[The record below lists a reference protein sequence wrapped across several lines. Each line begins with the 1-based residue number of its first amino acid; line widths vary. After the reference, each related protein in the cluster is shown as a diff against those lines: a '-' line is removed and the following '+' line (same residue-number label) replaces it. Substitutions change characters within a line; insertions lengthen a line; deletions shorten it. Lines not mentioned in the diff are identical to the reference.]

1 MMLGRSCSG
10 GYVFFPS
17 RRAGFVYL
25 TSLEDASIIF
35 SELSAAVALLRRHF
49 SFLDQDRYLFER

>member
-1 MMLGRSCSG
+1 MMLGGICSG

-25 TSLEDASIIF
+25 TLLENAFIVF
-35 SELSAAVALLRRHF
+35 S
-49 SFLDQDRYLFER
+49 